1 MEKSTAGTSTRLGPG
16 VKYPWVSVLG
26 SHRTLCN
33 RNRSVTV
40 GGLRNCGPVRRAPR
54 CEGESRAPATAF
66 LVPERRSTR
75 RVLIRG
81 GLLAGAALAAGGALV
96 GSGAST
102 AAPAPSRALD
112 RKIFNF
118 ALLLE
123 RLQAAFYSAAM
134 NTGRVRG
141 ELREFAEVVG
151 AHEREHVDFLEK
163 ALGAGADPSPTF
175 EFGSA
180 TDDRQK
186 FLDAAVLL
194 ENTGVAAYNGQA
206 ANLTKGSLAAAAE
219 IVSVEGRHA
228 AWISDLAGRHPAPR
242 AADPGATAED
252 VAATLRATGF
262 IKSS

>member
-1 MEKSTAGTSTRLGPG
+1 M
-16 VKYPWVSVLG
+16 
-26 SHRTLCN
+26 CN
-33 RNRSVTV
+33 QNPSVTV
-40 GGLRNCGPVRRAPR
+40 GGLRNCGPVRRAP
-54 CEGESRAPATAF
+54 GSESASLASETTVV
-66 LVPERRSTR
+66 VPENRSTR
-75 RVLIRG
+75 RALVGG
-81 GLLAGAALAAGGALV
+81 GLLAGAALAVGGALV

-123 RLQAAFYSAAM
+123 RLQAAFYTAAV
-134 NTGRVRG
+134 NAGTLRG

-151 AHEREHVDFLEK
+151 GHEREHVDFLEQ
-163 ALGAGADPSPTF
+163 ALGAAADPSPTF

-180 TDDRQK
+180 TGGRQE

-262 IKSS
+262 ITSR